1 MQDFEEDTAKIIAH
15 PIEMNVDESLV
26 NIIPTILNKSYVNE
40 SNFGASN
47 VSKSQNETSN
57 VNESN
62 FGASNVSE
70 SNFKETIIEF
80 PESSEDFVTL
90 DSSDLAL
97 PVNFTII

>member
-1 MQDFEEDTAKIIAH
+1 MD
-15 PIEMNVDESLV
+15 VDQSLV

-40 SNFGASN
+40 SIFGA
-47 VSKSQNETSN
+47 SN

-97 PVNFTII
+97 PVNFQII